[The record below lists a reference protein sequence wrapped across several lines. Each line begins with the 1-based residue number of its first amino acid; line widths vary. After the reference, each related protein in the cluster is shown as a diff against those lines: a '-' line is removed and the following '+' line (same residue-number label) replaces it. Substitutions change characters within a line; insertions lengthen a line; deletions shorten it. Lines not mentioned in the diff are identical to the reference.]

1 MTILISS
8 CDLHTNC
15 STDLLLHNITALV
28 ERYRTYFENKRH
40 EFEKFL
46 KINFIE
52 FGVVLLPS
60 KWFLTRN
67 AVVEIPTGGKGPLRL
82 LYSELIFSNHCHL
95 TYKNYLLSSYRIKI
109 QVQFQASTDTTTDGR
124 GTVNLNSTGLFKV
137 IIGVLTTCHTQY
149 T

>member
-1 MTILISS
+1 
-8 CDLHTNC
+8 
-15 STDLLLHNITALV
+15 V

-67 AVVEIPTGGKGPLRL
+67 AEVEIPTGGKGPLDC
-82 LYSELIFSNHCHL
+82 YIVSSFS
-95 TYKNYLLSSYRIKI
+95 
-109 QVQFQASTDTTTDGR
+109 ATT
-124 GTVNLNSTGLFKV
+124 V
-137 IIGVLTTCHTQY
+137 I
-149 T
+149 